1 MALRNQPYIPLY
13 VDDYLTD
20 EKLNECSA
28 STQGV
33 YIKLLCLM
41 HKSDPYGTILL
52 KQKHKQKTKQTSNFA
67 CQLARNLLFTEGEIE
82 AALDELIAEK
92 VIILEADKLI
102 QKRMVKDNDI
112 SEKRKIAGF
121 KGGQK
126 SILSKQNQDFVQAK
140 VQANSGNVYVN
151 GDGIGDSKEEN
162 INTPQVAL
170 RSPVHHN
177 ENSAEMQG
185 YFDAFFRKYPRPE
198 GEDDARRAYFDVV
211 HNPSDA
217 VGILSALNN
226 YLKSDAVRA
235 NYVKLPAKW
244 IRDWKTWLHP
254 TPAMM
259 QGGKQKEKEIPRP
272 VARSKQEEEAAFEK
286 LNSELLR
293 REGVDVKAVNKSNG
307 TKSAVDDSKTLTE
320 EEIQRKKEEARKK
333 LMEEK

>member
-1 MALRNQPYIPLY
+1 MAKRF
-13 VDDYLTD
+13 TAS
-20 EKLNECSA
+20 EKWEDSWFRGLPPA
-28 STQGV
+28 Q
-33 YIKLLCLM
+33 KLLWL
-41 HKSDPYGTILL
+41 YILD
-52 KQKHKQKTKQTSNFA
+52 KCDAAGVFEFDQE
-67 CQLARNLLFTEGEIE
+67 LAEFC
-82 AALDELIAEK
+82 
-92 VIILEADKLI
+92 
-102 QKRMVKDNDI
+102 
-112 SEKRKIAGF
+112 
-121 KGGQK
+121 
-126 SILSKQNQDFVQAK
+126 
-140 VQANSGNVYVN
+140 
-151 GDGIGDSKEEN
+151 IGDSVDISSLGDRVSRLNGSKWWIPKFIPFQYGVEITGLDPKSPVHKGVLRIVEKYALTNSLLIGYSKTINSTKDKDKDKSKDKDKEQEKDQEKKN
-162 INTPQVAL
+162 NDSENTPQVAL
-170 RSPVHHN
+170 RSPVRHN

>member
-1 MALRNQPYIPLY
+1 MGGIYIFFF
-13 VDDYLTD
+13 TIS
-20 EKLNECSA
+20 NSI
-28 STQGV
+28 SI
-33 YIKLLCLM
+33 YIF
-41 HKSDPYGTILL
+41 I
-52 KQKHKQKTKQTSNFA
+52 SNFA
-67 CQLARNLLFTEGEIE
+67 CQLARNLLFTEAEIE

-140 VQANSGNVYVN
+140 VQANSGNEYVN
-151 GDGIGDSKEEN
+151 GNGIGDSKEKD

-170 RSPVHHN
+170 KNPIHHN

-217 VGILSALNN
+217 AGLLSALGN
-226 YLKSDAVRA
+226 YLRSDAVRA
-235 NYVKLPAKW
+235 NYVKLPVKW

-259 QGGKQKEKEIPRP
+259 QGGKQKEKEIPRQ
-272 VARSKQEEEAAFEK
+272 VVRSKQEEQEAFEK
-286 LNSELLR
+286 LNNELLKR
-293 REGVDVKAVNKSNG
+293 DGIDMKAVNKNNG
-307 TKSAVDDSKTLTE
+307 TKSAVEESKSLTE
-320 EEIQRKKEEARKK
+320 DEIQKRKEEARRK
-333 LMEEK
+333 LMEDTK